1 MEQEQSKPAVTND
14 DVNALF
20 ANYSKPVIE
29 VKNNGIS
36 SPSES
41 GDNITE
47 PGKPET
53 SETEKPLDSDAPY
66 GRFANGS
73 PRKRRPKGTAAPT
86 VTVNKEKLAEPA
98 KISGI
103 IIDGALGIMII
114 DLLLPLLIAYGN
126 NALSKDKVDPKELKM
141 KPDQKA
147 EVKLILDK
155 VLGSIDFNVH
165 PGWALAIALPGVYA
179 MNLFYAKMMKKV
191 EMKKETKQ

>member
-20 ANYSKPVIE
+20 ANYSKPSIE
-29 VKNNGIS
+29 VKDQNQNAN
-36 SPSES
+36 PDLKSEPDAS
-41 GDNITE
+41 APPVDA
-47 PGKPET
+47 ET
-53 SETEKPLDSDAPY
+53 VSDPDAPY

-126 NALSKDKVDPKELKM
+126 NALSKEKVDPKELKM